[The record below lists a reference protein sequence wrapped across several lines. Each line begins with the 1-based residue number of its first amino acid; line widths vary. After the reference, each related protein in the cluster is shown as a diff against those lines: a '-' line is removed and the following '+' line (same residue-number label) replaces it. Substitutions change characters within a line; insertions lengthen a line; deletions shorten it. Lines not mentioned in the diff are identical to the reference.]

1 MFSFSMSLPLLV
13 KIGSYLGDRDH
24 STIMHA
30 NRKIEKLVSSDLD
43 NNDSESSIQSVVLK
57 LKREL
62 TEKFASQINFI

>member
-1 MFSFSMSLPLLV
+1 
-13 KIGSYLGDRDH
+13 
-24 STIMHA
+24 MHA
-30 NRKIEKLVSSDLD
+30 NRKTEKLVSSDLD